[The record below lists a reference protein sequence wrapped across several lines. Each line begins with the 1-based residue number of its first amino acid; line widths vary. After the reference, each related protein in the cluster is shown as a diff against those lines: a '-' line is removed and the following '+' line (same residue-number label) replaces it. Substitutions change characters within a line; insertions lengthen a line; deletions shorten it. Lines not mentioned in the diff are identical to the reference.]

1 MTYPGSVTEQVE
13 EIRRQTIAVFDEL
26 IAKTGEFELAEPPTY
41 LRLEQINPVRAYVK
55 GGSAT
60 QRT

>member
-13 EIRRQTIAVFDEL
+13 EIRRQTIAVLDEL
-26 IAKTGEFELAEPPTY
+26 IAKAGEFELAEPSTY
-41 LRLEQINPVRAYVK
+41 LRLEQINLVRAHTK

-60 QRT
+60 LRT